1 MNTGASVMN
10 IREHLMTSLPR
21 RPSFKLKMVSVI
33 LLSLDLIHLD
43 VEETKPKFIS
53 PDELTRQA
61 EDKES
66 LISQL
71 TRGKNSYNQ
80 QLEDIKRQL
89 EEEIKV

>member
-1 MNTGASVMN
+1 MCLSMWEQPTLINQIN
-10 IREHLMTSLPR
+10 LP
-21 RPSFKLKMVSVI
+21 L
-33 LLSLDLIHLD
+33 
-43 VEETKPKFIS
+43 T
-53 PDELTRQA
+53 DEFTRQA

-71 TRGKNSYNQ
+71 TRGKNSYTQ